1 MNYGTEIVVNTR
13 EETEGLQNN
22 IFSKVKSNIQ
32 PHVVI
37 EGDHPNVEENEPN
50 VPNPMAE
57 NVH

>member
-1 MNYGTEIVVNTR
+1 MNYGAEIVVTK

-37 EGDHPNVEENEPN
+37 EGDHPNVEENETN
-50 VPNPMAE
+50 LPNPMTE
-57 NVH
+57 NLH